1 MLSLLQKIGIMLYV
15 YCTDFTINMAN
26 ILGLSY
32 YEINAFIFCILWPV
46 ITLSLILIF
55 VFLKLRYKHLRSK

>member
-32 YEINAFIFCILWPV
+32 YEINSFIFCILWPV